1 MRPLKPLKLVWLVL
15 ALFLAGLG
23 LSIAS
28 DYQVAVVTAH
38 LTSAEHETAEG
49 YFALGQE
56 AIVIAK
62 PGSDLHRWLVTH
74 RGLQVRL
81 TLIET
86 AKGRT
91 E

>member
-1 MRPLKPLKLVWLVL
+1 MRPLKLVWLVL

-28 DYQVAVVTAH
+28 DAQVAVVTGQI
-38 LTSAEHETAEG
+38 TSAEHETDEG
-49 YFALGQE
+49 YFALGQQ

-62 PGSDLHRWLVTH
+62 PGSQLHQWLVTH
-74 RGLQVRL
+74 KGQQVRL

-86 AKGRT
+86 AVK
-91 E
+91 